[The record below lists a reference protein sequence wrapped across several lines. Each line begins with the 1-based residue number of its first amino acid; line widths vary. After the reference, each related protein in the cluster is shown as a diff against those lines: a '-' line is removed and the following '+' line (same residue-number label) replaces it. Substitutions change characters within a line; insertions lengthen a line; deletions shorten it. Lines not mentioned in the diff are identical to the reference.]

1 MHNLKLDNTKI
12 NFDNTNKIQID
23 LSTLPK
29 DIKIVNAILNLRLTN
44 TTSVNNVVVNY
55 QPVISGNSE
64 TGWNNVDKISLSNTQ
79 SLIDIT
85 NEMQDAITRKST
97 LINLTFDAGTTLS
110 FDTNRANTYLNID
123 YISLAE
129 CQENASYHKLD
140 LGQSGQAAINL
151 ATGKFSISTPISRT
165 DNNPL
170 PLSIFANYHSVIND
184 KLPNIGLPN
193 GWHLNVNQFLIE
205 DKNED
210 GDLDFTFIDEQG
222 TNQIIEEKYYYKDSS
237 GKQDVNRENLS
248 VDLDGNYTY
257 NGNLINTELVTS
269 TGFKLVSSIADIP
282 GANLVDF
289 EPEELIQVKEQVKQY
304 SDAIE
309 ELETN
314 IDLYKK
320 QFCMYALSKD
330 MLKNQIE
337 IQESAAI
344 FNSQQLP
351 IQKAIEIITKK
362 SYENDRY
369 ITKRTE
375 TSSITPGTTNK
386 EYGTKSITENQI
398 NDLLA
403 SNFTVTENII
413 KGQIIASEA
422 SFINSLGFA
431 TDYSDGSIAQQEK
444 AADINSAIYCTAIT
458 EADFNQ
464 NLRIA
469 WEKYTEEPFNF
480 TNLWEKFKYSI
491 LKNSEEKVALGY
503 KDLIGVDIQL
513 ESLVYNITKYQKQL
527 EDYKGKLKKYQHQQK
542 LYELQVPVHYLYD
555 ENKIIYG
562 FGKTLDNEGNETNV
576 YRLILITDSYENT
589 IFISYKSLN
598 SNLIE
603 SITDSTGKT
612 ISFTYNDSNYLETI
626 IDSRSQKTI
635 IEYTSDQISAI
646 IRFNQKTMF
655 VYTEDLLSAIL
666 SPNGK
671 GLKVTY
677 TNNQVVSA
685 QALSVIDKIEDGK
698 AFYKAVFADDEQQFV
713 NCVVNDEIIYLDYNN
728 CQSTSI
734 TNAKNKKITY
744 LFDKYGK
751 ATCIYENAYIG
762 ETENFNPDNFS
773 SNVTTYSYNNDNKEI
788 IKVSN
793 LPYSTNYLQHTHFD
807 EDSVVTYKEALS
819 LGSLICGEN
828 SVPYS
833 YPVYKD
839 YYTMPNASGNTSLEI
854 SVPNL
859 SELNNI
865 DCSHKTFVLSGWAKA
880 NSAPLNQ
887 NRKFEL
893 HAEITY
899 TDGSSDSFSQS
910 FDSRNTDWQYCAL
923 PIILKNKSIAN
934 FKGCIDYSNN
944 TGTINFTDLELKQ
957 GDFEKIEINNNIKIK
972 TTGHSKWQT
981 KYEYD
986 DNDRLISETITN
998 ILNNND
1004 YKTTYEYNQNG
1015 RIQKTVDS
1023 FGIVKE
1029 NIYNDKGTIIKTL
1042 TYHKDE
1048 PANVFCEETPLDEK
1062 GAKTTE
1068 VNEFGEKISSYEYID
1083 GTGIVSASID
1093 EKGNKTA
1100 YGYAE
1105 DGTLI
1110 QTSTTID
1117 NVENTNVYGYTLD
1130 LLTSISH
1137 NGFDIKYN
1145 YDEKGRKTAIYI
1157 ADNEYLNKSYGEFE
1171 EVTNLSTG
1179 ESYKQIYD
1187 NNGNVVEVLY
1197 KPNNQN
1203 DYITIQTNIYDSYG
1217 KLINKTESGKTTT
1230 YSYDKF
1236 GNTIVEINQQH
1247 NLDIKVENIVDDEHK
1262 NITSTTILTKTT
1274 GSTNRYEE
1282 YQKYQYSLDEGPERR
1297 LESITL
1303 PNKQTQSLA
1312 YDNLGRVKN
1321 LQLNALTKEFEYLK
1335 VGSRTSNL
1343 VSKLSFATNNNIT
1356 DSISYKYDAKGNI
1369 TETRQFN
1376 KLLAR
1381 YKYDALSR
1389 IIREDNNELK
1399 TTTIFEY
1406 DAGGNITCKKVY
1418 DFTIVENLDFEE
1430 AKQPIHYTY
1439 PITGWRDKLMGY
1451 GTETIGEYDPLG
1463 NPHKYR
1469 NKTLDWSHGRQL
1481 DKFGD
1486 IATFE
1491 YNTSG
1496 IRTSKTYYI
1505 NTKCQCETGKC
1516 ECESCNC
1523 DEYFTTKFLL
1533 NGTKIIRQQD
1543 CCNTLEF
1550 FYGADGITG
1559 FHITSQNATYNG
1571 TSLNHDFYYKKN
1583 IQGDIIGIID
1593 NTGTEIVKYVYD
1605 AWGNHKAFD
1614 ANGEMLDI
1622 SALDSYTN
1630 TGNIVQFIAN
1640 KNPFRYRG
1648 YYYDFET
1655 KLYYL
1660 NSRYYDPE
1668 IGRFINADD
1677 VSVLDLTNVA
1687 INGLNLYAYCLNNPV
1702 NEVDENGYFLWWLFA
1717 AIVFGFIAGGTV
1729 SGINAYNNGLRGWDL
1744 FGAILG
1750 GAIMGGAMGGLLAFG
1765 GAVSLGLITGMA
1777 FKASLL
1783 IGAAV
1788 GIGAGWASYSAEH
1801 AIRGDWNIKDF
1812 ALAGVS
1818 GLAKGVS
1825 TVAIGY
1831 IGGKLG
1837 AFDKL
1842 TLSPI
1847 LKNAPILNI
1856 EILYSFAKI
1865 MMGRKLFVY
1874 PISEFLFKTLFIG
1887 GIAGGIRSVIDLIF
1901 K

>member
-1 MHNLKLDNTKI
+1 MHNLKLDNAKI

-44 TTSVNNVVVNY
+44 ATSVNNVVVNY
-55 QPVISGNSE
+55 QPIISGNSE

-79 SLIDIT
+79 SLLDIT
-85 NEMQDAITRKST
+85 NEMQDAVNRKST
-97 LINLTFDAGTTLS
+97 FLNLTFDTGTTLS

-151 ATGKFSISTPISRT
+151 ATGQFSLSTPISAN

-205 DKNED
+205 NKNED

-222 TNQIIEEKYYYKDSS
+222 SSQIIEEKYYYKDSN
-237 GKQDVNRENLS
+237 GKQYVNRENLN
-248 VDLDGNYTY
+248 VDLDGNYTF
-257 NGNLINTELVTS
+257 NGNLIDTELVTS
-269 TGFKLVSSIADIP
+269 TGLKLISSIADIP

-320 QFCMYALSKD
+320 QFCMYALSKE
-330 MLKNQIE
+330 MLKTQLEQQVN
-337 IQESAAI
+337 SLN
-344 FNSQQLP
+344 FNGQQLEL
-351 IQKAIEIITKK
+351 QKNIEIITKK
-362 SYENDRY
+362 SYENSRGNASSFGS
-369 ITKRTE
+369 T
-375 TSSITPGTTNK
+375 SITDDHIKALLNADFTNS
-386 EYGTKSITENQI
+386 TNQT
-398 NDLLA
+398 DGK
-403 SNFTVTENII
+403 T
-413 KGQIIASEA
+413 IASEA
-422 SFINSLGFA
+422 SFIYSLGFA
-431 TDYSDGSIAQQEK
+431 TDYSDGSIAQQEESLK
-444 AADINSAIYCTAIT
+444 ANKSIYTT
-458 EADFNQ
+458 ELTETEFNEK
-464 NLRIA
+464 LSDA
-469 WEKYTEEPFNF
+469 WEEYTTEPLFDIIGLFEN
-480 TNLWEKFKYSI
+480 FKYSI
-491 LKNSEEKVALGY
+491 LENSEEKVTLGY

-555 ENKIIYG
+555 ENNIIYG

-671 GLKVTY
+671 GLKLTY

-685 QALSVIDKIEDGK
+685 QALSVIDKIEGGK
-698 AFYKAVFADDEQQFV
+698 VIYKTTFTSHNQQFV
-713 NCVVNDEIIYLDYNN
+713 ECVMDDEIVYFDYNN

-734 TNAKNKKITY
+734 RNAKNKKITY
-744 LFDKYGK
+744 LFNKFGR
-751 ATCIYENAYIG
+751 TSCIYESEYVGDYEDFALEG
-762 ETENFNPDNFS
+762 VTP
-773 SNVTTYSYNNDNKEI
+773 NVTTFNYENNNITLKISKLLYSI
-788 IKVSN
+788 
-793 LPYSTNYLQHTHFD
+793 NYLNDRHFNQ
-807 EDSVVTYKEALS
+807 ESQVSYKEALT
-819 LGSLICGEN
+819 LGDMICSEN
-828 SVPYS
+828 TIPYT
-833 YPVYKD
+833 YPVYTN
-839 YYTMPNASGNTSLEI
+839 YYTLSLDNNNSYMEI
-854 SVPNL
+854 CVSDTML
-859 SELNNI
+859 YELNNI
-865 DCSHKTFVLSGWAKA
+865 DNCSHKTFILSGWAKA
-880 NSAPLNQ
+880 DSASLNQ
-887 NRKFEL
+887 DRKFEL
-893 HAEITY
+893 RAEITY
-899 TDGSSDSFSQS
+899 SDGSSSTFNQS
-910 FDSRNTDWQYCAL
+910 FDSHNTNWQYCAL
-923 PIILKNKSIAN
+923 PIILKNKSVAN
-934 FKGCIDYSNN
+934 FKCFIDYSNN
-944 TGTINFTDLELKQ
+944 TGEINFTDLELKQ

-1004 YKTTYEYNQNG
+1004 YKTTTYEYNQHG
-1015 RIQKTVDS
+1015 RLQKTVDS

-1029 NIYNDKGTIIKTL
+1029 NIYNDKGTIVKTL

-1062 GAKTTE
+1062 GAQTTE

-1100 YGYAE
+1100 YGYAA

-1197 KPNNQN
+1197 KPKNQN

-1262 NITSTTILTKTT
+1262 NITSTTISTKTT
-1274 GSTNRYEE
+1274 GSTNGYEE

-1369 TETRQFN
+1369 TETRQNN

-1399 TTTIFEY
+1399 TTTTFEY

-1491 YNTSG
+1491 YNASG
-1496 IRTSKTYYI
+1496 IRTSKTFFT
-1505 NTKCQCETGKC
+1505 NAGCNCDAD
-1516 ECESCNC
+1516 CNC

-1543 CCNTLEF
+1543 CCNTLNF
-1550 FYGADGITG
+1550 FYGADG
-1559 FHITSQNATYNG
+1559 G
-1571 TSLNHDFYYKKN
+1571 TSKTGVKHHYYSCKKMKKRLCTKHREHKDHIELYVVENIREFLSDDKNAQIVVKDVLAYYDKRTDEENLKSIVAKIAKAKKEVDDLAGAFVKAKSRLLQESIENKMNEYEILLNDLQK
-1583 IQGDIIGIID
+1583 Q
-1593 NTGTEIVKYVYD
+1593 
-1605 AWGNHKAFD
+1605 KA
-1614 ANGEMLDI
+1614 MLE
-1622 SALDSYTN
+1622 LE
-1630 TGNIVQFIAN
+1630 
-1640 KNPFRYRG
+1640 RG
-1648 YYYDFET
+1648 Y
-1655 KLYYL
+1655 KLT
-1660 NSRYYDPE
+1660 E
-1668 IGRFINADD
+1668 K
-1677 VSVLDLTNVA
+1677 DL
-1687 INGLNLYAYCLNNPV
+1687 L
-1702 NEVDENGYFLWWLFA
+1702 
-1717 AIVFGFIAGGTV
+1717 GFIV
-1729 SGINAYNNGLRGWDL
+1729 
-1744 FGAILG
+1744 
-1750 GAIMGGAMGGLLAFG
+1750 
-1765 GAVSLGLITGMA
+1765 
-1777 FKASLL
+1777 
-1783 IGAAV
+1783 
-1788 GIGAGWASYSAEH
+1788 E
-1801 AIRGDWNIKDF
+1801 
-1812 ALAGVS
+1812 
-1818 GLAKGVS
+1818 
-1825 TVAIGY
+1825 
-1831 IGGKLG
+1831 
-1837 AFDKL
+1837 
-1842 TLSPI
+1842 I
-1847 LKNAPILNI
+1847 LKGDPNDKNYQRKLVDHLVYQVYVRDDYTTVFLAISGNKTI
-1856 EILYSFAKI
+1856 EELSFADYQSSTKATQ
-1865 MMGRKLFVY
+1865 GVQTQLPLARQ
-1874 PISEFLFKTLFIG
+1874 
-1887 GIAGGIRSVIDLIF
+1887 
-1901 K
+1901 